1 VDYRSLVTT
10 GSLLCY
16 IEFSYPTTGLKEKPM
31 ELMWMTMEDVRKEQK
46 AGTPVIVPFGT
57 VEQHGSHL
65 PLSTDTLQAS
75 AVATKAAERVK
86 VIVAP
91 PVHYG
96 QCSSTRNHPGTVTLS
111 GDTLRSVAKDIITSV
126 ASHGFMRI
134 ILFSGHAGRIHMAA
148 LREAAEAC
156 VQANSALRLAVIC
169 DLDLVKEVSGDLLA
183 TPRDGHAG
191 EIETSRMM
199 YLHPDSVGEP
209 PEEEYPQ
216 LPAGQVVPDPENY
229 WPGGVWGNP
238 RAADAQKGRTIVE
251 RSAEALAKIVQS
263 LE

>member
-1 VDYRSLVTT
+1 MD
-10 GSLLCY
+10 
-16 IEFSYPTTGLKEKPM
+16 
-31 ELMWMTMEDVRKEQK
+31 LMWMTMEDVRKEQK
-46 AGTPVIVPFGT
+46 TGTPVIIPFGT

-65 PLSTDTLQAS
+65 PLSTDTLQAV
-75 AVATKAAERVK
+75 AVASKAAESVK
-86 VIVAP
+86 LIVAP

-111 GDTLRSVAKDIITSV
+111 GDTLRSIAKDIIISLTG
-126 ASHGFMRI
+126 HGFKRI

-156 VQANSALRLAVIC
+156 VLSDSTLKLAVIC
-169 DLDLVKEVSGDLLA
+169 DLDLVKEVSADLLD

-199 YLHPDSVGEP
+199 YLHPESVGEP

-216 LPAGQVVPDPENY
+216 LPAGMVVPDPENY

-238 RAADAQKGRTIVE
+238 RAADAEKGRIIVE
-251 RSAEALAKIVQS
+251 RSAEALAKIVEG
-263 LE
+263 LD

>member
-1 VDYRSLVTT
+1 
-10 GSLLCY
+10 
-16 IEFSYPTTGLKEKPM
+16 M

-46 AGTPVIVPFGT
+46 DGTPVIVPFGT

-75 AVATKAAERVK
+75 AVASKAAERVK

-111 GDTLRSVAKDIITSV
+111 GDTLRSVAKDIITSF
-126 ASHGFMRI
+126 AGHGFMRI

-148 LREAAEAC
+148 LRETAEAC
-156 VQANSALRLAVIC
+156 VQANRDLKLAVIC
-169 DLDLVKEVSGDLLA
+169 DLDLVKEVSGDLLE

-199 YLHPDSVGEP
+199 YLHPDTVGEP

-238 RAADAQKGRTIVE
+238 RAADAEKGRIIVE

-263 LE
+263 LG

>member
-1 VDYRSLVTT
+1 
-10 GSLLCY
+10 
-16 IEFSYPTTGLKEKPM
+16 M

-46 AGTPVIVPFGT
+46 AQTPVIVPFGT

-65 PLSTDTLQAS
+65 PLATDTLQAV
-75 AVATKAAERVK
+75 AVAVRASEIVKA
-86 VIVAP
+86 IVAP

-111 GDTLRSVAKDIITSV
+111 ADTLRAVARDIINSI
-126 ASHGFMRI
+126 SGHGFTRI

-156 VQANSALRLAVIC
+156 VQANSALKLAVIC
-169 DLDLVKEVSGDLLA
+169 DLDLVKEVSGDLLD

-199 YLHPDSVGEP
+199 HLHPESVGDL

-216 LPAGQVVPDPENY
+216 LPAGLVVPDPENY

-238 RAADAQKGRTIVE
+238 RAADAEKGRIIVE
-251 RSAEALAKIVQS
+251 WSAEALAEIVKS
-263 LE
+263 L